1 MTNRSTGMK
10 LANRRQILLAA
21 TLAGLCAS
29 GAAQAQEKLTPLK
42 VGYDGYSM
50 TTAPMNFAL
59 KRGIFK
65 KHGIDLTM
73 VYVDGG
79 PTLTQAVVGG
89 SVDIGQN
96 GYTPVAAAAINGA
109 DVVFIGGISNKLPFQ
124 LVVKGDIKT
133 AADLKGKKIAISR
146 YGSSTDTAATFAVEN
161 LGLKR
166 TDVSILQLGGE
177 GTRTAAM
184 LSGQIDASLEQYP
197 RTAELMEQGY
207 HVLVDVTGVAGD
219 YPNTSYVTRKS
230 FVEKNPE
237 TIKKF
242 MAAVSEGIHVFK
254 TNKVEAEKATAE
266 FLKLKIDHVMDV
278 TYDRYVADIFPDIPA
293 PSLPGIQIVLDELK
307 AKLPNA
313 AKFTPA
319 QLVDTR
325 AIDQLK
331 SEGFFDKLKKQ

>member
-1 MTNRSTGMK
+1 MQHSSMNPTRVLRRHV
-10 LANRRQILLAA
+10 LAGALLAC
-21 TLAGLCAS
+21 TFAGSAL
-29 GAAQAQEKLTPLK
+29 AQEKLIPLR

-50 TTAPMNFAL
+50 TTAPMSFAL
-59 KRGIFK
+59 KKGIFK
-65 KHGIDLTM
+65 KHGIDLTL

-96 GYTPVAAAAINGA
+96 GYTPVAAAAVAGA
-109 DVVFIGGISNKLPFQ
+109 DLVFIGGISNKLPFQ
-124 LVVKGDIKT
+124 LVVKNEIKN

-219 YPNTSYVTRKS
+219 YPNTSYVTRRS
-230 FVEKNPE
+230 FVEKNPD
-237 TIKKF
+237 TIKRF
-242 MAAVSEGIHVFK
+242 MAAISEGIHVFK
-254 TNKVEAEKATAE
+254 TNRTEAEQATAE
-266 FLKLKIDHVMDV
+266 FLKLKIDKVMDI
-278 TYDRYVADIFPDIPA
+278 TYTRYVDDIFPDVPA
-293 PSLPGIQIVLDELK
+293 PSLKGIQIVLDELK
-307 AKLPNA
+307 AKEPAA
-313 AKFTPA
+313 AKFTPE

-325 AIDQLK
+325 ALDQLK
-331 SEGFFDKLKKQ
+331 SEGFFEKLKK